1 MSFALL
7 DLCETAT
14 HEAGDPMGR
23 LLEESEERG
32 EAVYFS
38 GTAWQV

>member
-1 MSFALL
+1 MKR
-7 DLCETAT
+7 AT
-14 HEAGDPMGR
+14 PRGR
-23 LLEESEERG
+23 PLEESEDRG